1 MSHKHNILFVNNI
14 QCWKNIFEK
23 TVFLYSTGVP
33 DFNIINPSEFNL
45 HIDSVLIESVFIN
58 LFYHNISK
66 FIAVLLPN

>member
-23 TVFLYSTGVP
+23 TVFLYSTGP
-33 DFNIINPSEFNL
+33 DLYIINPSKFNL

-58 LFYHNISK
+58 LFYHNILK